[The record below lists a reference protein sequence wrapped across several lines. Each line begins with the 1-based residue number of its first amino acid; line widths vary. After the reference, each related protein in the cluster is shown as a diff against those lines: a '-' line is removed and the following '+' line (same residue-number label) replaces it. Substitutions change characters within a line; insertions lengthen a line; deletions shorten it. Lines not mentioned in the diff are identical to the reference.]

1 MSELKKIGFVG
12 TGIMGAAMA
21 GHLMDAGFEVSVYN
35 RTKSKAQSLIER
47 GAKWCDTVSECAKNQ
62 DVVISIVGYPKDVE
76 QIYLSPNGIINSAQ
90 AGTYL
95 VDMTT
100 SSPILAEKIF
110 NAAKEKNLHAVDAP
124 VTGGDVGAKNATLT
138 ILVGGDESD
147 FNALK
152 PVFEVI
158 GKNIV
163 YEGAAGA
170 GQKTKIANQIA
181 IAGTL
186 AGVCEAFAYAKAAGL
201 DIEKVYSAIST
212 GAASSFQMTGVAR
225 QGLDGNFNPGFMLKH
240 LGKDLAIGNETSTA
254 YGASLP
260 ILSMVLHEVRKMEE
274 AGFGTEGTQAL
285 LKYYDVLS

>member
-1 MSELKKIGFVG
+1 MSKLKKIGFVG

-76 QIYLSPNGIINSAQ
+76 QIYLAVDGIVNSAQ

-138 ILVGGDESD
+138 ILVGGDEDD
-147 FNALK
+147 FHALN

-201 DIEKVYSAIST
+201 DVEKVYSAIST

-225 QGLDGNFNPGFMLKH
+225 QGLDGNFKPGFMLKH

-260 ILSMVLHEVRKMEE
+260 ILSMVLHEVRKMED

-285 LKYYDVLS
+285 LKYYEKS

>member
-1 MSELKKIGFVG
+1 MFELKKIGFVG

-35 RTKSKAQSLIER
+35 RTKSKAQKLIDR
-47 GAKWCDTVSECAKNQ
+47 GAKWCDTVSKLAKNQ
-62 DVVISIVGYPKDVE
+62 DVIISIVGYPKDVE
-76 QIYLSPNGIINSAQ
+76 QIYLAEDGIINSAREG
-90 AGTYL
+90 AYL

-110 NAAKEKNLHAVDAP
+110 DVAKRKNLHAVDAP

-138 ILVGGDESD
+138 ILVGGDKED
-147 FNALK
+147 FQALK
-152 PVFEVI
+152 LVFEVI

-186 AGVCEAFAYAKAAGL
+186 AGVCEAFAYAKASGL
-201 DIEKVYSAIST
+201 DVEKVYSAIST

-225 QGLDGNFNPGFMLKH
+225 QGLYGNFNPGFMLKH
-240 LGKDLAIGNETSTA
+240 LAKDLAIGTETSA
-254 YGASLP
+254 VYGKTLP
-260 ILSMVLHEVRKMEE
+260 ILETVLNEVRKMEE
-274 AGFGTEGTQAL
+274 SGAGSEGTQAL
-285 LKYYDVLS
+285 LKYYDVV

>member
-1 MSELKKIGFVG
+1 MATLKKIGFIG

-21 GHLMDAGFEVSVYN
+21 GHLMDAGFEISVYN
-35 RTKSKAQSLIER
+35 RTKAKAQELINR

-62 DVVISIVGYPKDVE
+62 DIVISIVGYPKDVE
-76 QIYLSPNGIINSAQ
+76 QIYFAEDGIINSAQ
-90 AGTYL
+90 VGTYL

-110 NAAKEKNLHAVDAP
+110 TAAKEKNLHAVDAP

-138 ILVGGDESD
+138 ILVGGEEED

-152 PVFEVI
+152 PVFEII

-163 YEGAAGA
+163 YEGKAGA

-186 AGVCEAFAYAKAAGL
+186 AGVCEAFAYAKASGL
-201 DIEKVYSAIST
+201 DVEKVYSAIST

-225 QGLDGNFNPGFMLKH
+225 QGLDGNVKPGFMLKH
-240 LGKDLAIGNETSTA
+240 LAKDLSIGNETATA
-254 YGASLP
+254 YGATLP

-274 AGFGTEGTQAL
+274 SGFGAEGTQAL
-285 LKYYDVLS
+285 LAYYGVI

>member
-1 MSELKKIGFVG
+1 MKSLKKIGFVG

-47 GAKWCDTVSECAKNQ
+47 GAKWCGTVGELAKNQ
-62 DVVISIVGYPKDVE
+62 DVIISIVGYPKDVE
-76 QIYLSPNGIINSAQ
+76 QIYLSAEGIVNSAKEG
-90 AGTYL
+90 AYL

-110 NAAKEKNLHAVDAP
+110 VAAKNKHLHAVDAP

-138 ILVGGDESD
+138 ILVGGEEED

-163 YEGAAGA
+163 YEGKAGA

-186 AGVCEAFAYAKAAGL
+186 AGVCEAFAYAKASGL
-201 DIEKVYSAIST
+201 DVEKVYSAIST

-225 QGLDGNFNPGFMLKH
+225 QGLDGIFKPGFMLKH

-254 YGASLP
+254 YGATLP
-260 ILSMVLHEVRKMEE
+260 VLAMVLHEVRKMEGD
-274 AGFGTEGTQAL
+274 GFGAEGTQAL
-285 LKYYDVLS
+285 LKYYDVVS